1 MEQQDPVFDEDMLLE
16 MVDNQL
22 ADGQPRQAKEAL
34 LRLSMTGH
42 SQDEAKAL
50 IACALGAEIMA
61 MQASGQPFN
70 MEQYLDNLAQ
80 LPAMPWDDD

>member
-1 MEQQDPVFDEDMLLE
+1 MQQEEQVFDEAMLLE

-22 ADGQPRQAKEAL
+22 ADGQPRQASEAL
-34 LRLSMTGH
+34 LRLRMTGH
-42 SQDEAKAL
+42 TEEEAKAL

-61 MQASGQPFN
+61 MQASGEAFN